1 MSENFVEYLIL
12 TMWYGSSFSNHTR
25 AGLVDGVS
33 VEKNIQN
40 LIFHCHQ
47 VLKTYQH
54 RTSPSNN
61 KDRRLL
67 KPQSQPNPEK
77 NQIISVASSLAG

>member
-1 MSENFVEYLIL
+1 MYEIFCHISEKFVEYLIL

-33 VEKNIQN
+33 VERNFDKH
-40 LIFHCHQ
+40 IFHCNQ
-47 VLKTYQH
+47 VLQIYQH

-77 NQIISVASSLAG
+77 TDN

>member
-1 MSENFVEYLIL
+1 MSEKIVEYLIL

-33 VEKNIQN
+33 VEKNIYKRS
-40 LIFHCHQ
+40 FHCHQ

-77 NQIISVASSLAG
+77 TDN